1 MFSTLAS
8 RRVFSTAPAEA
19 ALPPRSPAIAGAGRR
34 PDAGRGCREPRGPAA
49 AAVGAAQP
57 DPLAVFGHVERPVAS
72 ISVALGDGDGRPAD
86 DTAAEESTSAEDGV
100 EAAERAKVNE
110 CRQDDEK
117 ERREEKA
124 KTLRLKKLLSAAD
137 KRLQQ
142 AESDLDVRDAEIAAL
157 KYRLSLDS

>member
-1 MFSTLAS
+1 M
-8 RRVFSTAPAEA
+8 
-19 ALPPRSPAIAGAGRR
+19 
-34 PDAGRGCREPRGPAA
+34 
-49 AAVGAAQP
+49 
-57 DPLAVFGHVERPVAS
+57 
-72 ISVALGDGDGRPAD
+72 
-86 DTAAEESTSAEDGV
+86 

-110 CRQDDEK
+110 CRHRTTR
-117 ERREEKA
+117 RREEKA

>member
-1 MFSTLAS
+1 M
-8 RRVFSTAPAEA
+8 
-19 ALPPRSPAIAGAGRR
+19 
-34 PDAGRGCREPRGPAA
+34 
-49 AAVGAAQP
+49 
-57 DPLAVFGHVERPVAS
+57 
-72 ISVALGDGDGRPAD
+72 
-86 DTAAEESTSAEDGV
+86 